1 MEWSNWNEHKIAQC
15 PPLLTSPPTLTVE
28 NVREVVASGEGGE
41 LVWCPTLKVA
51 GDQSTKREKEVLR
64 WVSRY

>member
-41 LVWCPTLKVA
+41 LVWCPTLKL
-51 GDQSTKREKEVLR
+51 QEINREKEVLH
-64 WVSRY
+64 WVSRH

>member
-1 MEWSNWNEHKIAQC
+1 MERSNWNEHNIAQC

-41 LVWCPTLKVA
+41 LVWCPTFKVNEIDQLKRR
-51 GDQSTKREKEVLR
+51 SLVLGE
-64 WVSRY
+64 

>member
-1 MEWSNWNEHKIAQC
+1 MEWSNWNEHKNVRC

-41 LVWCPTLKVA
+41 LVWCRTLKL
-51 GDQSTKREKEVLR
+51 QEINREKEVLH
-64 WVSRY
+64 WVSRH